1 MIDFLDTLH
10 AEKLIQL
17 HKIRWDWRHAFEE
30 SEKYVSSQ
38 IETIRLGLGSES
50 IDKITIMTH
59 STGALLSWPTIN
71 KHPEWFAT
79 WVNVAGAV
87 GTSNI
92 MLHELQYDWKTPGME
107 FLKLLS
113 KEVLFTFPSQYG
125 FFRIVPEETFRASD
139 CETEFIAV
147 LKPDD
152 QSDDD
157 DGDGDGDD
165 KKALRR
171 QDKTFLLN
179 DDIDLYNVEHWER
192 FNLGIFSWK
201 KGHVSDVEKEHLR
214 NCLES
219 SKRYRMKH
227 FVRIGKEDDDSSF
240 LEQKR
245 SAYDHLEIICYGKD
259 SLDTH
264 AAYEVNLDQNTV
276 DTSVSKVTTKGDGTL
291 HAETWKHVFG
301 GLERKIVFAEENSN
315 HVSMCNDLKLRKIC
329 LKSLFPRNDQRELVE
344 RILGME

>member
-1 MIDFLDTLH
+1 M
-10 AEKLIQL
+10 
-17 HKIRWDWRHAFEE
+17 
-30 SEKYVSSQ
+30 
-38 IETIRLGLGSES
+38 
-50 IDKITIMTH
+50 
-59 STGALLSWPTIN
+59 
-71 KHPEWFAT
+71 
-79 WVNVAGAV
+79 
-87 GTSNI
+87 
-92 MLHELQYDWKTPGME
+92 
-107 FLKLLS
+107 
-113 KEVLFTFPSQYG
+113 
-125 FFRIVPEETFRASD
+125 
-139 CETEFIAV
+139 
-147 LKPDD
+147 
-152 QSDDD
+152 
-157 DGDGDGDD
+157 
-165 KKALRR
+165 
-171 QDKTFLLN
+171 
-179 DDIDLYNVEHWER
+179 
-192 FNLGIFSWK
+192 
-201 KGHVSDVEKEHLR
+201 SDVEKEHLR